1 MTRHDPLVQT
11 AAPPREPTGWFAP
24 GAPATITMHANLFN
38 IIAAGAR
45 SQPLRRLSAESERH
59 EQRRTPSVRPRQ
71 NGKPHSAVH
80 ADRGFLHGWLCDAKR
95 HPKPFT
101 ISVVNQG
108 FASA

>member
-45 SQPLRRLSAESERH
+45 SQPLRRLSGRV
-59 EQRRTPSVRPRQ
+59 RTSRAAA
-71 NGKPHSAVH
+71 HT
-80 ADRGFLHGWLCDAKR
+80 KR
-95 HPKPFT
+95 STTPKRKTP
-101 ISVVNQG
+101 
-108 FASA
+108 